1 MEVISDFNLYLDS
14 ENLQSGKGDDFR
26 ANMGSGGIT
35 AGDGQ
40 FIRLT
45 LQSFNMYKNF
55 YNVNANNNQFWLS
68 GVKTSGSVAF
78 SSSSAVSIAP
88 KNYKTIGD
96 LATAFSSAVGTAL
109 GTLISGT
116 ATVSAILPDPTLNMD
131 DTSDR
136 IISFT
141 LTLSVAC
148 DSLSLQTL
156 KGNDCYSL
164 IGADE
169 MEASTFPS
177 TTASINITKNS
188 TTSYVF
194 TCRYP
199 AQRSTEEHAYL
210 RCDAVNN
217 NIEMAGLSL
226 GIMPNNIS
234 SILSSDILA
243 KIPIDHEFINF
254 NTSSGKEFVMNI
266 PNKTINSLHFYLTD
280 SKGRPLGRANGTQ
293 SSTTGGSAQ
302 NSTGN
307 FNMSFVVK
315 VEIIQA
321 YRPNKLIT
329 EPPPFNPLYARKQG
343 VLTNMNYGA
352 GNY

>member
-1 MEVISDFNLYLDS
+1 MEVVSDFNLYCDS

-26 ANMGSGGIT
+26 VNLGSAGIT

-55 YNVNANNNQFWLS
+55 YNVNPNNNQFTIS
-68 GVKTSGSVAF
+68 GVITSGSVAF
-78 SSSSAVSIAP
+78 SGTATITP

-96 LATAFSSAVGTAL
+96 LATAFSSAVSTQLA
-109 GTLISGT
+109 TLISST
-116 ATVSAILPDPTLNMD
+116 AVISAVVPDPTLNMD

-136 IISFT
+136 IIGFT
-141 LTLSVAC
+141 ITTGVALT
-148 DSLSLQTL
+148 SLSITCY
-156 KGNDCYSL
+156 KGNDSYAL
-164 IGADE
+164 LGVDE
-169 MEASTFPS
+169 IISPA
-177 TTASINITKNS
+177 
-188 TTSYVF
+188 TTSSF
-194 TCRYP
+194 TITGATTSWAVAGKYP

-226 GIMPNNIS
+226 GVMPTNTS
-234 SILSSDILA
+234 SLLSSDILM
-243 KIPIDHEFINF
+243 KCPIDHEFINF
-254 NTSSGKEFVMNI
+254 NTSSGKEFIMNL
-266 PNKTINSLHFYLTD
+266 PNKTVNSLHFYITD
-280 SKGRPLGRANGTQ
+280 SKGRPLGRAQGNESATGTGNQ
-293 SSTTGGSAQ
+293 TTTG
-302 NSTGN
+302 NYN
-307 FNMSFVVK
+307 CSFVVK

-329 EPPPFNPLYARKQG
+329 EPPPQNPLFSKKQG
-343 VLTNMNYGA
+343 VLTNMNFGQ